1 MDEILRKPAHYT
13 VMLGHAHVEKNKPY
27 GNGNRP
33 IWTRNKKRMTQHI
46 GRRRR
51 WTWKRSH
58 GGVTKTEIDYIAA
71 NKPNIVTDVTT
82 INYVNTRG
90 NHGTVICNMK
100 VDLEVERKTIL
111 NKVSYNCYGRYI
123 QWIIKIMTS
132 IAPISSE
139 SEFSRVK
146 NLCIQYSVFS
156 LSRPV

>member
-1 MDEILRKPAHYT
+1 MDNIKNAQNHEY
-13 VMLGHAHVEKNKPY
+13 HVQ
-27 GNGNRP
+27 
-33 IWTRNKKRMTQHI
+33 KKA
-46 GRRRR
+46 GRR

-123 QWIIKIMTS
+123 Q
-132 IAPISSE
+132 
-139 SEFSRVK
+139 
-146 NLCIQYSVFS
+146 
-156 LSRPV
+156 